1 MKITK
6 IETIPISVPLSKF
19 GDGMDKVV
27 GVNAPSKYDNDL
39 YPHDKYSLHLI
50 NNNFCLSNV
59 IVKIHTDENIVGY
72 GEASCDM
79 VEPVHV
85 VKNIIDK
92 HMAPMLI
99 GKNPLDWKCL
109 IDTVN
114 WESYRSPTRFS
125 TSGID
130 LALFDLVGK
139 ILNVP
144 VYTLLGGC
152 WRNKVLVSIEVPRNT
167 PEKIAE
173 HSYEYYCQGVRGIK
187 AKIGSDPIRDAE
199 CIVSIREK
207 LGDGISLRADANCGY
222 TVKQAMLFCKT
233 VEKQYVDLEL
243 LEQPVA
249 AHDLNGLKQ
258 VKESTYIPIEADE
271 SAYSLSQVQ
280 KILELDAVD
289 LINTKCGKAGGINGV
304 VQWATLAESVDK
316 QIVIGT
322 EWGFGL
328 KVAAKLHLGSAI
340 KNANPVVEFTEYMIH
355 DLFLENNLQL
365 EKGYFTVPNKPGL
378 GVVIDEGEIDKYKID
393 R

>member
-6 IETIPISVPLSKF
+6 IETIPVSVSLSKF
-19 GDGMDKVV
+19 SDGMDKVV
-27 GVNAPSKYDNDL
+27 GVNAPSKYGNDL

-50 NNNFCLSNV
+50 NNNYCLSN
-59 IVKIHTDENIVGY
+59 IIIKIHTDENFIGY

-79 VEPVHV
+79 TEPTHV

-109 IDTVN
+109 IDIVN
-114 WESYRSPTRFS
+114 WESYRSPNRFA
-125 TSGID
+125 TSGIE

-144 VYTLLGGC
+144 VYTLLGGK
-152 WRNKVLVSIEVPRNT
+152 WRNKILVSIEVPRNT
-167 PEKIAE
+167 PEKITE
-173 HSYEYYCQGVRGIK
+173 HSYEYFCQGIRGIK

-199 CIVSIREK
+199 CIISIREK
-207 LGDGISLRADANCGY
+207 LGNEISLRADANCGY
-222 TVKQAMLFCKT
+222 TVKQAMLFCQT
-233 VEKQYVDLEL
+233 IEKQNVDLEL

-280 KILELDAVD
+280 KILSLDAVD
-289 LINTKCGKAGGINGV
+289 LINTKCAKAGGINGV

-340 KNANPVVEFTEYMIH
+340 KNSNPVVEFTEYMIH
-355 DLFLENNLQL
+355 DLFLKNNFQL
-365 EKGYFTVPNKPGL
+365 ENGYFTVPNKPGL
-378 GVVIDEGEIDKYKID
+378 GVVIDEEKIEKYKVDI
-393 R
+393 